1 MLEREKPNGREL
13 VQATNGWLMVWTQQ
27 LSFATT
33 VSWQIESMSMSMI
46 FLFKLLL
53 AVGVGLAMMALL

>member
-1 MLEREKPNGREL
+1 MLEREKPDGREL

-33 VSWQIESMSMSMI
+33 VSWQIESMSMI

-53 AVGVGLAMMALL
+53 AVGVGLVMMALL